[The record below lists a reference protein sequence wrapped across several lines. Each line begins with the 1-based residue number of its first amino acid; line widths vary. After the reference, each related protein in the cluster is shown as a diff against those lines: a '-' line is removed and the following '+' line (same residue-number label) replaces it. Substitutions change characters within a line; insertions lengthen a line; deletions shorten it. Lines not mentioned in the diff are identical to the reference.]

1 MDYESLELELQD
13 KLEAFKQKWK
23 AKTDDY
29 NGNFR
34 KMYRENWT
42 EMQAD
47 MYDVWE
53 ICTSL
58 SIARRVTDFATVEDI
73 DKILED
79 NADA

>member
-1 MDYESLELELQD
+1 MDYESLELELRD

-42 EMQAD
+42 EMQED
-47 MYDVWE
+47 MYYVWE
-53 ICTSL
+53 ICMSL
-58 SIARRVTDFATVEDI
+58 GITRRVNDFATVEDI

-79 NADA
+79 NADT